1 MTQTDEKDVE
11 TFNFMQFFG
20 VKKVHLDQAG
30 WHFFGC
36 AGELISAEK
45 GSGPPAMRDEAGLG
59 WNFGVA
65 VGVRVER

>member
-1 MTQTDEKDVE
+1 VE

-30 WHFFGC
+30 WHFFGY

-45 GSGPPAMRDEAGLG
+45 GSGPPALRDEAGLG
-59 WNFGVA
+59 
-65 VGVRVER
+65 